1 MATDG
6 MQRLLDIMVQLRHPD
21 TGCAWDL
28 KQDYRS
34 ILPHTLEEAYE
45 VADAIESGDR
55 QQLCDELGDL
65 LFQVVFYCQ
74 LAREEG
80 AFEFAD
86 VAQAMADKLVRRHPH
101 VFADKVAGDSVTA
114 LANWEAI
121 KAGERQAKAQFS
133 ALDDVPR
140 ALPGLQ
146 RAAKLQ
152 KRAANVGF
160 DWASAS
166 QVMDKL
172 DEEVAEVHEAFA
184 TEDTQHILEELGDI
198 MFVVVN
204 MCRHLDAD
212 PEQVMRAANEK
223 FEVRFR
229 HMEAAL
235 HDYGKDLSSME
246 IDDLEAAWQSTKKRL
261 KQSTT

>member
-1 MATDG
+1 M
-6 MQRLLDIMVQLRHPD
+6 
-21 TGCAWDL
+21 
-28 KQDYRS
+28 
-34 ILPHTLEEAYE
+34 
-45 VADAIESGDR
+45 
-55 QQLCDELGDL
+55 
-65 LFQVVFYCQ
+65 
-74 LAREEG
+74 
-80 AFEFAD
+80 
-86 VAQAMADKLVRRHPH
+86 
-101 VFADKVAGDSVTA
+101 
-114 LANWEAI
+114 
-121 KAGERQAKAQFS
+121 
-133 ALDDVPR
+133 
-140 ALPGLQ
+140 
-146 RAAKLQ
+146 
-152 KRAANVGF
+152 
-160 DWASAS
+160 
-166 QVMDKL
+166 
-172 DEEVAEVHEAFA
+172 HEAFA